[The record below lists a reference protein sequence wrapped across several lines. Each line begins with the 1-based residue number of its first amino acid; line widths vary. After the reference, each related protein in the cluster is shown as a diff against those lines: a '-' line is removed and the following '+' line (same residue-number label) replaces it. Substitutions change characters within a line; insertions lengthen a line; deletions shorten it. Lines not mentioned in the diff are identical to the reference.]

1 MSNLENEMMK
11 EKIYE
16 EVCSDNSPEMQI
28 KINAVMISF
37 KCNRDE
43 ALDLIAEATINQW
56 ENQQ

>member
-28 KINAVMISF
+28 KINAVMIAF
-37 KCNRDE
+37 RCDRDT
-43 ALDLIAEATINQW
+43 AELYITEEKIKEGA
-56 ENQQ
+56 NQQ

>member
-16 EVCSDNSPEMQI
+16 EVCSDNSTSMMLY
-28 KINAVMISF
+28 KNAVMMAF
-37 KCNRDE
+37 RCDRDT
-43 ALDLIAEATINQW
+43 AELYITEEKIKEW

>member
-43 ALDLIAEATINQW
+43 ALDLIGEATINQW

>member
-43 ALDLIAEATINQW
+43 ALDLIAEATINEW
-56 ENQQ
+56 RNQQ